1 VEAIL
6 EGVEPARPEPPPAS
20 LVGYSPSYVSGFL
33 ILSCGAREIHEW
45 LKAQAERGGSRDF
58 QTAFQALEDA
68 GFASAFLPCVEPGM
82 AVLLGSEEREGRL
95 FPSVALL
102 FPSRNPSAAVEAL
115 SSVIQSRSLAG
126 KQAEARLER
135 RRVGD
140 VEMMA
145 WKWPSGLLLGP
156 VPFNDVLR
164 PCYAALP
171 DSVVLGNN
179 AAFVEAVIDRAAGRG
194 EGLLEQGFYQRA
206 QQVLRGH
213 GMPAGS
219 LPAGI
224 FILLPTLRESLDGLL
239 RILAAWIVYGAQD
252 GPRVRAEID
261 AELRRQGRTASN
273 EEILELFNAAMDRRK
288 QEQEESL
295 RRNLRPLDAAEWI
308 AVQVA
313 PSPKGLTVR
322 LALEFR

>member
-1 VEAIL
+1 
-6 EGVEPARPEPPPAS
+6 
-20 LVGYSPSYVSGFL
+20 
-33 ILSCGAREIHEW
+33 
-45 LKAQAERGGSRDF
+45 
-58 QTAFQALEDA
+58 
-68 GFASAFLPCVEPGM
+68 M

-102 FPSRNPSAAVEAL
+102 FPSRNPSAAVEAMNT
-115 SSVIQSRSLAG
+115 VIQSRSLAG

-171 DSVVLGNN
+171 DAVILGNN
-179 AAFVEAVIDRAAGRG
+179 AAFTEAVIDRAAGRG

-206 QQVLRGH
+206 VLALRGH
-213 GMPAGS
+213 GMPAES
-219 LPAGI
+219 PPAGV

-239 RILAAWIVYGAQD
+239 RILAAWIVYGARD
-252 GPRVRAEID
+252 GPKVRAEID

-273 EEILELFNAAMDRRK
+273 DEILGLFNAAMDRRK
-288 QEQEESL
+288 LEQEESL
-295 RRNLRPLDAAEWI
+295 RRSLRPLDAADWI

-313 PSPKGLTVR
+313 PTSGGLAVR
-322 LALEFR
+322 VAVEFR